1 MKPPA
6 PEIIDMDV
14 EKLEA
19 LLRRAED
26 ASLSPEDLQTV
37 RTICESYLYLTN
49 LIDQK
54 STTIAPARRTSRPM
68 GRVPTNKPPNQLPPS
83 SPLLRANQDTVAMA
97 PMTIRAHIV

>member
-14 EKLEA
+14 EKLET

-26 ASLSPEDLQTV
+26 ASLSAEDLQMIRTV
-37 RTICESYLYLTN
+37 CESYLYLTH

-54 STTIAPARRTSRPM
+54 STTITRLRSYCLVRRPRRRLTCWGAMVEAR
-68 GRVPTNKPPNQLPPS
+68 
-83 SPLLRANQDTVAMA
+83 
-97 PMTIRAHIV
+97 